1 MKNRLPSLPQRT
13 KICIICEGDEE
24 YEYLDKLKELDVWN
38 EKYDIVLENADGNG
52 NVPARYQ
59 DKYQNGSFDVV
70 LLFCDTDRKPY
81 EQYADIK
88 RKIDEFHG
96 VEGAADEIMIYGNP
110 CTMQIVVNHWKEVTL
125 KSPAKKVNAPLIE
138 ECTGVS
144 NYKAREDQ
152 RQQVFGQITKENYAE
167 MLDRVKKLSGD
178 DSVVGSSNF
187 AKFMDCFSSEDDSW
201 IEEINEALTD

>member
-1 MKNRLPSLPQRT
+1 MKNRLPSLPQQI

-110 CTMQIVVNHWKEVTL
+110 CTMQIVVNHWQEVTL
-125 KSPAKKVNAPLIE
+125 KSPAKKVNAPIIE
-138 ECTGVS
+138 GCTGVS

-152 RQQVFGQITKENYAE
+152 RQQVFEKITKENYVD
-167 MLDRVKKLSGD
+167 MLDRVKKLAND

-187 AKFMDCFSSEDDSW
+187 GEFMDCFSSGDDSW
-201 IEEINEALTD
+201 ISEINETLE

>member
-1 MKNRLPSLPQRT
+1 MKNRLPSLPQQT

-38 EKYDIVLENADGNG
+38 KKYDIMLENADGNG

-96 VEGAADEIMIYGNP
+96 IEGAADEIMIYGNP
-110 CTMQIVVNHWKEVTL
+110 CTMQIVVNHWQEVTL

-138 ECTGVS
+138 ECTGVP

-152 RQQVFGQITKENYAE
+152 RQQVFEKITKENYVD
-167 MLDRVKKLSGD
+167 MLHRVKKLSND
-178 DSVVGSSNF
+178 DGVVGSSNF
-187 AKFMDCFSSEDDSW
+187 GAFMDCFSGEDDSW
-201 IEEINEALTD
+201 IEEINETLER

>member
-1 MKNRLPSLPQRT
+1 MKNRLPSLPQQT

-38 EKYDIVLENADGNG
+38 EKYEIVLENADGNG
-52 NVPARYQ
+52 NVP
-59 DKYQNGSFDVV
+59 SFDVV

-96 VEGAADEIMIYGNP
+96 VEGASDEIMIYGNP

-138 ECTGVS
+138 ECTGVP

-152 RQQVFGQITKENYAE
+152 RQQVFEKITKENYVD
-167 MLDRVKKLSGD
+167 MLDRVKKLPD
-178 DSVVGSSNF
+178 NDSVVGSSNF
-187 AKFMDCFSSEDDSW
+187 GEFMDCLSGEDDSW
-201 IEEINEALTD
+201 IEEINEVLE